1 MNLFVF
7 LHDTIVPICIC
18 VVLPITLV
26 WMLIRMK
33 RHSDNMRK
41 EIILVA
47 LEKNTDIDVE
57 EMMKK
62 LNGPKKLLKEKLI
75 MKLLIGSMFVIF
87 SILIYIAMAV
97 FMYLDNDFPKQM
109 FIVFSFIAVPALA
122 VGLAYLVN
130 YFVGRK
136 LLAKEMEA
144 EEQNL
149 RQS

>member
-1 MNLFVF
+1 
-7 LHDTIVPICIC
+7 
-18 VVLPITLV
+18 
-26 WMLIRMK
+26 
-33 RHSDNMRK
+33 MRK
-41 EIILVA
+41 EIILAA
-47 LEKNTDIDVE
+47 LEKNTDMDVE
-57 EMMKK
+57 DMMKK
-62 LNGPKKLLKEKLI
+62 LNGSKKLLKEKLI

-109 FIVFSFIAVPALA
+109 FIVLSFIAVPALA

-149 RQS
+149 RQA